1 MIEIILLVSSVL
13 FIFALKLFGRPSTAH
28 RANTF
33 AMLAMALAVFSAF
46 NFDFSNYDSA
56 FYITI
61 VVSGILG
68 ALISKRV
75 QMTQMPELVGLFN
88 GVGGGASGAIAYVE
102 LSKSTLPLSDYFVA
116 IFSMVIGMFTF
127 SGSVVAVLKLRGKL
141 NGDYSTIATIFTA
154 FLPPL
159 LLLPGIWD
167 TLILER
173 WGINILILEYFILLS
188 IIGGIVRVAVIGGAD
203 MPVVI
208 AFLNSLSGI
217 AAMSAGFIV
226 NSIILIIAGA
236 LVGASGIILTLL
248 MCSAM
253 NRTILQV
260 LKGGFGTSTVNNEY
274 EKDPI
279 STSPEDVAIQLSY
292 AESVVIVPGYGMAV
306 AQAQAAVKELT
317 NTLKEKS
324 IEVKFAIHPVAGRM
338 PGHMNVLLAEVD
350 IDFEDMYTLEDI
362 NSEFSSTDVVIVLG
376 ANDVVNPLARTD
388 ENSPIYGM
396 PILDVD
402 LAKQVI
408 VIKRSMSPGYAG
420 IANPLFINDNAKML
434 FADAKE
440 GLENIIKSFELV

>member
-61 VVSGILG
+61 VVSGLLG
-68 ALISKRV
+68 VLISKRV

-88 GVGGGASGAIAYVE
+88 GFGGGASGAIAYVE

-317 NTLKEKS
+317 NTLKDKN

-350 IDFEDMYTLEDI
+350 IDYEDMYTLEDI

-402 LAKQVI
+402 LANQVI

-420 IANPLFINDNAKML
+420 IANPLFINENAKML

>member
-61 VVSGILG
+61 VVSGLLG
-68 ALISKRV
+68 VLISKRV

-88 GVGGGASGAIAYVE
+88 GFGGGASGAIAYVE

-116 IFSMVIGMFTF
+116 IFSMVIGVFTF
-127 SGSVVAVLKLRGKL
+127 SGSIIAVLKLRGKL
-141 NGDYSTIATIFTA
+141 NNVNTSIANIFSA

-159 LLLPGIWD
+159 ILLPSIWD
-167 TLILER
+167 DMEILT
-173 WGINILILEYFILLS
+173 LEYFMLLS
-188 IIGGIVRVAVIGGAD
+188 LIAGVIRVAVIGGAD

-226 NSIILIIAGA
+226 NSIILIVAGA

-248 MCSAM
+248 MCAAM
-253 NRTILQV
+253 NRTLLDV
-260 LKGGFGTSTVNNEY
+260 LKGGFGGTTLNNEY

-317 NTLKEKS
+317 NTLKDKN

-350 IDFEDMYTLEDI
+350 IDYEDMYTLEDI

>member
-61 VVSGILG
+61 VVLGILG

-88 GVGGGASGAIAYVE
+88 GFGGGASGAIAYVE

-317 NTLKEKS
+317 NTLKDKN

-350 IDFEDMYTLEDI
+350 IDYEDMYTLEDI

-420 IANPLFINDNAKML
+420 IANPLFVNDNAKML

>member
-33 AMLAMALAVFSAF
+33 AMLAMVLAVFSAF
-46 NFDFSNYDSA
+46 NFDFSNYDPA

-61 VVSGILG
+61 VVSGLLG
-68 ALISKRV
+68 VLISKRV

-88 GVGGGASGAIAYVE
+88 GFGGGASGAIAYVE

-116 IFSMVIGMFTF
+116 IFSMVIGVFTF
-127 SGSVVAVLKLRGKL
+127 SGSIIAVLKLRGKL
-141 NGDYSTIATIFTA
+141 NNVNTTIANIFSA

-159 LLLPGIWD
+159 ILLPAIWEEME
-167 TLILER
+167 ILS
-173 WGINILILEYFILLS
+173 LEYFMLLS
-188 IIGGIVRVAVIGGAD
+188 LIAGIIRVAVIGGAD

-226 NSIILIIAGA
+226 NSIILIVAGA

-248 MCSAM
+248 MCAAM
-253 NRTILQV
+253 NRTLLDV
-260 LKGGFGTSTVNNEY
+260 LKGGFGGAAINNEY

-317 NTLKEKS
+317 NTLKEKN

-350 IDFEDMYTLEDI
+350 IDYEDMYALEDI

-434 FADAKE
+434 FADAKD

>member
-46 NFDFSNYDSA
+46 NFEFSNYDSA

-61 VVSGILG
+61 IVSGLLG
-68 ALISKRV
+68 VLISKRV

-88 GVGGGASGAIAYVE
+88 GFGGGASGAIAYVE

-127 SGSVVAVLKLRGKL
+127 SGSIIAVLKLRGKL
-141 NGDYSTIATIFTA
+141 NNVNTTIANIFSA

-159 LLLPGIWD
+159 ILLPAIWESE
-167 TLILER
+167 ILS
-173 WGINILILEYFILLS
+173 LEYFMLLS
-188 IIGGIVRVAVIGGAD
+188 LIAGIIRVAVIGGAD

-248 MCSAM
+248 MCAAM
-253 NRTILQV
+253 NRTLLDV
-260 LKGGFGTSTVNNEY
+260 LKGGFGSKSINNEY
-274 EKDPI
+274 DKDPI

-292 AESVVIVPGYGMAV
+292 AESVIIVPGYGMAV
-306 AQAQAAVKELT
+306 AQAQSAVKELT
-317 NTLKEKS
+317 NTLKDKN

-350 IDFEDMYTLEDI
+350 IDYEDMYTLEDI

-388 ENSPIYGM
+388 EDSPIYGM

-420 IANPLFINDNAKML
+420 ISNPLFINDNAKML

-440 GLENIIKSFELV
+440 GLEKIIKSFELV